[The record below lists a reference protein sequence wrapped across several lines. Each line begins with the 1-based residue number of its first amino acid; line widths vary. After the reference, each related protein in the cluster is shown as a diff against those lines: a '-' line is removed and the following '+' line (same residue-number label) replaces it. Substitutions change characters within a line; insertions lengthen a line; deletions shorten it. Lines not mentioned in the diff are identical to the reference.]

1 MKNILGGFVDKK
13 IPFLDLKAA
22 YLEAKDAI
30 DAAYERVMD
39 SGWYILGEELEAFE
53 DEFAQFS
60 GARHC
65 IGVGNGL
72 EALVLTLM
80 AKGIGPGDEVIV
92 PSNTYIASWLAVTM
106 AGAKLVP
113 IEPRLATYNLN
124 PELIEASITPAT
136 KSIMPVH
143 LYGQKAEM
151 KNIAEIANR
160 HGFFVIEDSAQMQL
174 RGHAPVKDV
183 NAGSAAGFSF
193 YPGKN
198 LGAYG
203 DGGCVVT
210 DDDALAEKLKKLR
223 NYGSKQKYYNEYKG
237 RNSRLDPLQAAFLRA
252 KLPMLEIW
260 NLRRAQIAE
269 FYRESLAGFEDL
281 VLPVIATGCPH
292 AWHIFAI
299 RHPRRDALQAWLA
312 ERGIMTLIHYPIP
325 PHLSEAYLDLGY
337 VKGDFPIAE
346 EIHETELSLPIGPH
360 LSMYDAAYIVS
371 SIQEFCKKPT

>member
-1 MKNILGGFVDKK
+1 MKNTSGGFVDKK
-13 IPFLDLKAA
+13 IPFLDVKAA

-72 EALVLTLM
+72 EALVLILM

-124 PELIEASITPAT
+124 PELIEAAITPAT
-136 KSIMPVH
+136 KAIMPVH

-151 KNIAEIANR
+151 KTIAEIANR
-160 HGFFVIEDSAQMQL
+160 HGLFVIEDSAQMQL

-210 DDDALAEKLKKLR
+210 DDDALSEKLKKLR

-281 VLPVIATGCPH
+281 VLPVIAMGCPH

-299 RHPRRDALQAWLA
+299 RHPSRDALQAWLA

-325 PHLSEAYLDLGY
+325 PHLSEAYADLGY

-346 EIHETELSLPIGPH
+346 EIHDTELSLPIGPH
-360 LSMYDAAYIVS
+360 LSMDDAAYIAS
-371 SIQEFCKKPT
+371 SIQEFCKKPI

>member
-1 MKNILGGFVDKK
+1 MKNTSGGFVDKK
-13 IPFLDLKAA
+13 IPFLDVKAA

-72 EALVLTLM
+72 EALVLILM

-124 PELIEASITPAT
+124 PELIEAAITPAT
-136 KSIMPVH
+136 KAIMPVH

-151 KNIAEIANR
+151 KTIAEIANR
-160 HGFFVIEDSAQMQL
+160 HGLFVIEDSAQMQL

-210 DDDALAEKLKKLR
+210 DDDALSEKLKKLR

-281 VLPVIATGCPH
+281 VLPVIAMGCPH

-299 RHPRRDALQAWLA
+299 RHPSRDALQAWLA

-325 PHLSEAYLDLGY
+325 PHLSEAYADLGY
-337 VKGDFPIAE
+337 VKGDFPKKSTI
-346 EIHETELSLPIGPH
+346 LS
-360 LSMYDAAYIVS
+360 
-371 SIQEFCKKPT
+371 

>member
-1 MKNILGGFVDKK
+1 MDRK

-22 YLEAKDAI
+22 YLEAQDAI
-30 DAAYERVMD
+30 DAAYQRVMN

-53 DEFAQFS
+53 NEFAQFS
-60 GARHC
+60 GARYC

-72 EALVLTLM
+72 EALVLILL
-80 AKGIGPGDEVIV
+80 AKGIGAGDEVIV

-106 AGAKLVP
+106 VGAKLVP
-113 IEPRLATYNLN
+113 VEPKLATYNLD
-124 PELIEASITPAT
+124 PELIEAAISPAT
-136 KSIMPVH
+136 RAIMPVH

-151 KNIAEIANR
+151 KAITEIANR
-160 HGFFVIEDSAQMQL
+160 HGLFVIEDSAQMQL

-183 NAGSAAGFSF
+183 DACSAAGFSF

-203 DGGCVVT
+203 DAGCVVT
-210 DDDALAEKLKKLR
+210 DDDAIAEKIRMLR
-223 NYGSKQKYYNEYKG
+223 NYGSKQKYFNEIQG

-252 KLPMLEIW
+252 KLPLLENW

-269 FYRESLAGFEDL
+269 YYRENLAGLEDL

-292 AWHIFAI
+292 AWHIFAV
-299 RHPRRDALQAWLA
+299 RHPHRDALQVWLA
-312 ERGIMTLIHYPIP
+312 EHGIGTLIHYPIP
-325 PHLSEAYLDLGY
+325 PHLSDAYADLGY
-337 VKGDFPIAE
+337 KKGDFPIAE

-360 LSMYDAAYIVS
+360 MSMEDASFVATA
-371 SIQEFCKKPT
+371 IQEFCQNPT

>member
-1 MKNILGGFVDKK
+1 MDKK

-30 DAAYERVMD
+30 DAAYQRVMD

-53 DEFAQFS
+53 YEFGQFS

-72 EALVLTLM
+72 EALVMILL
-80 AKGIGPGDEVIV
+80 AKGIGAGDEVIV
-92 PSNTYIASWLAVTM
+92 PSNTYIASWLAVSM

-113 IEPRLATYNLN
+113 VEPKLATYNLD
-124 PELIEASITPAT
+124 PELIEAAITTAT
-136 KSIMPVH
+136 RAIMPVH

-151 KNIAEIANR
+151 KAITEIANR
-160 HGFFVIEDSAQMQL
+160 HGLFIIEDSAQMQL

-183 NAGSAAGFSF
+183 DACSAAGFSF

-210 DDDALAEKLKKLR
+210 DDEAIAEKVRMLR
-223 NYGSKQKYYNEYKG
+223 NYGSKQKYFNEIQG

-252 KLPMLEIW
+252 KLPLLENW

-269 FYRESLAGFEDL
+269 YYRETLAGTEDL
-281 VLPVIATGCPH
+281 VLPVIASGYPH

-312 ERGIMTLIHYPIP
+312 ERGIGTLIHYPIP
-325 PHLSEAYLDLGY
+325 PHLSEAYMGLGY
-337 VKGDFPIAE
+337 KKGDFPIAE
-346 EIHETELSLPIGPH
+346 EIHRTELSLPIGPH
-360 LSMYDAAYIVS
+360 MSMEDAAIVAS
-371 SIQEFCKKPT
+371 TIQEFCQNPG